1 MKKYLIFVLLV
12 LVLLGG
18 CATLPSVNKDPSYE
32 YNYRD
37 ASQTSDDNSTV
48 ENTTDEDINSTV
60 ESTEEIYSTDSLQTE
75 SNFSHNSSEEKT
87 ENNVNGITEAS
98 TTVPENTTAEEIE
111 LNISMPEKNGTMVT
125 DTSADNKF
133 IEIVNSEKKI
143 DKSLLVAVYAVPESG
158 QNYVFEFYNAKGRSA
173 DDIRR
178 VYLIDKN
185 GKITGVAATDSSERV
200 GIGSM
205 ENWFSMNVLIK
216 EVIYPAVKDNIM

>member
-1 MKKYLIFVLLV
+1 MKKCIISLLFISF
-12 LVLLGG
+12 LCGG
-18 CATLPSVNKDPSYE
+18 CAALPSVNKDPSYE

-37 ASQTSDDNSTV
+37 ASQTDDDSSTV
-48 ENTTDEDINSTV
+48 ESTTEDDIDSTV
-60 ESTEEIYSTDSLQTE
+60 ESTEENCSTENLQVE
-75 SNFSHNSSEEKT
+75 NNSSVNSSEVKT
-87 ENNVNGITEAS
+87 EDNGNGNIETS
-98 TTVPENTTAEEIE
+98 TSKSENTTAEEVE

-125 DTSADNKF
+125 DASADNKF

-158 QNYVFEFYNAKGRSA
+158 QNYVFEFYNAKGRTA

-216 EVIYPAVKDNIM
+216 EVIYPAIKDNIM

>member
-1 MKKYLIFVLLV
+1 M
-12 LVLLGG
+12 
-18 CATLPSVNKDPSYE
+18 PSVNKDPSYE

-37 ASQTSDDNSTV
+37 ASQTDDESSTV
-48 ENTTDEDINSTV
+48 ESTTENDIYSTV
-60 ESTEEIYSTDSLQTE
+60 ESTEENCSTDNSQTE
-75 SNFSHNSSEEKT
+75 NYSSINPSENKT
-87 ENNVNGITEAS
+87 ENSVSENTEVR
-98 TTVPENTTAEEIE
+98 TTESENTTAEEIE

-125 DTSADNKF
+125 DASADNKF

-158 QNYVFEFYNAKGRSA
+158 QNYVFEFYNTKGRTA